1 MSTIRIPDENMKFRT
16 VRVIDL
22 REDAL
27 FQMIVNG
34 QITLAHFTSWV
45 ENTRDEW
52 FAIGANTERKLNEES
67 K

>member
-1 MSTIRIPDENMKFRT
+1 MSTIRIPDENMKFKT

-27 FQMIVNG
+27 FQIILNG

-45 ENTRDEW
+45 EATRDQW
-52 FAIGANTERKLNEES
+52 FAIGANTESKMNEVAN
-67 K
+67 